1 MSLSIRLP
9 SDVENRLKTLAAQTG
24 RTKSFYITEAICE
37 YIDDLEDLYLAEQ
50 RLIEIRAG
58 RSKTYSLEEVERS
71 LGLAD

>member
-1 MSLSIRLP
+1 MAISIRLP
-9 SDVENRLKTLAAQTG
+9 NDVEERLKNLAAQTG

-37 YIDDLEDLYLAEQ
+37 HIDDLEDLFLAEK